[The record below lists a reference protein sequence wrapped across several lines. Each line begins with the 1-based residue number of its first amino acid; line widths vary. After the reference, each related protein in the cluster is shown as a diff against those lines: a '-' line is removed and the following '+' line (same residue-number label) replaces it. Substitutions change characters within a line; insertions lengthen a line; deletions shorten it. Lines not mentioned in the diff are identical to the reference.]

1 MPKCWWWLNGS
12 DGVDSEG
19 DGIDRDGMVVMARMV
34 LIVVMVMVLMVV
46 MVIMMVRRMMVV
58 QDMLMLLG

>member
-19 DGIDRDGMVVMARMV
+19 DGIDCDGMVVMARMV
-34 LIVVMVMVLMVV
+34 LIVVMVMVVVV